1 MKSVVFD
8 TNVLLDIF
16 VFHDFRAIH
25 LKEALLNQTLDA
37 LASEQTLEE
46 LTDVIARPLFSLS
59 QSEQKRIVLEWR
71 ALARMIKD
79 EDIMKA
85 PWECHDKD
93 DQVFLDLAYTAK
105 PCMLISKDNEVLKLT
120 SRAVKEGVVI
130 TADYRAL

>member
-37 LASEQTLEE
+37 LASQQTLEE

-59 QSEQKRIVLEWR
+59 QGDQERIVLEWR
-71 ALARMIKD
+71 SLARIIKD
-79 EDIMKA
+79 EDIVKA

-93 DQVFLDLAYTAK
+93 DQVFLDLAYLAR
-105 PCMLISKDNEVLKLT
+105 PCILISKDNEVLKLA
-120 SRAVKEGVVI
+120 SRAVKDGVLI
-130 TADYRAL
+130 TADYKTL

>member
-37 LASEQTLEE
+37 LASEETLEE

-59 QSEQKRIVLEWR
+59 QSEQKTIILEWR
-71 ALARMIKD
+71 SLARMIKD

-105 PCMLISKDNEVLKLT
+105 PCVLISKDNEVLKLA

-130 TADYRAL
+130 TTDYKAL